1 MAVVM
6 LNQVEFL

>member
-6 LNQVEFL
+6 LNQVEFW